1 MQKLT
6 STRSGSIVLGVFVA
20 LVAAAIV
27 LFYLVQYRN
36 DLNQSNQRVPV
47 LVATSLIPKGTPG
60 TLIASQQMYQT
71 SEVPRKDV
79 NDGAVTDPAF
89 LHGKQAVADV
99 NPGQQL
105 TESDFKSVPAGQLNA
120 QITGTM
126 RAVAVPLD
134 SAHGLIGNVQ
144 AGDHVDVIAGFNV
157 EPINRKGQP
166 VQGGV
171 ARPVTKTIIQ
181 DALVLSV
188 PTQTSSGLSG
198 SASTTTSNVV
208 LELNQD
214 QAAEVTFS
222 VDNGKVWLSLVPQSG
237 AKEGPPPF
245 VTLETLLFGLK
256 PIAAQNSFRG

>member
-79 NDGAVTDPAF
+79 NDGAVTDPGF
-89 LHGKQAVADV
+89 LHGKQAVSDV

-105 TESDFKSVPAGQLNA
+105 TESEFKS
-120 QITGTM
+120 
-126 RAVAVPLD
+126 
-134 SAHGLIGNVQ
+134 
-144 AGDHVDVIAGFNV
+144 
-157 EPINRKGQP
+157 
-166 VQGGV
+166 
-171 ARPVTKTIIQ
+171 RPGR
-181 DALVLSV
+181 
-188 PTQTSSGLSG
+188 TS
-198 SASTTTSNVV
+198 
-208 LELNQD
+208 
-214 QAAEVTFS
+214 
-222 VDNGKVWLSLVPQSG
+222 
-237 AKEGPPPF
+237 
-245 VTLETLLFGLK
+245 
-256 PIAAQNSFRG
+256 